1 MALSLNPVSNIERNL
16 LFDNAIGNI
25 DNLDLELPDWI
36 PDERREAVQALGSS
50 LPDVCNENNNE
61 SKLEKCSRIL
71 MYNIYYLRL
80 R

>member
-1 MALSLNPVSNIERNL
+1 MALSLNPVSDTERNL

-36 PDERREAVQALGSS
+36 PDERRGAVQALGSS

-61 SKLEKCSRIL
+61 SIIE
-71 MYNIYYLRL
+71 MFENINV
-80 R
+80 